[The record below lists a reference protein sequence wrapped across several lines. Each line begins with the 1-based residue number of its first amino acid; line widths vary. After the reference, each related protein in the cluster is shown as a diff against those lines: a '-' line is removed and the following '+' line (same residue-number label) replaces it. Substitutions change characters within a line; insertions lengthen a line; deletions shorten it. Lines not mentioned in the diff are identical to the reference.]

1 MIKFLVSRRILVFLA
16 FVFGYLSFFYTEN
29 IFAKTISEVE
39 CKGTEE
45 KLVYNCIITL
55 TDQKTQKKIL
65 GANFTVGADMP
76 SMPGAH
82 NIRPVM
88 ANSIGL
94 GIYSAILKLDM
105 YGEWVLKM
113 DFTKPK
119 RNRIIKKLI
128 FGGKN
133 NENSHDYIGNIGIKK
148 KKEMECHHNHIKEHK
163 H

>member
-1 MIKFLVSRRILVFLA
+1 MIKFLIIRKIFVFFVS
-16 FVFGYLSFFYTEN
+16 VFGYLSLFYTEN

-45 KLVYNCIITL
+45 KLVYNCIISL

-65 GANFTVGADMP
+65 GAKFMVGADMP

-82 NIRPVM
+82 NVRPVM
-88 ANSIGL
+88 ANPIGL
-94 GIYSAILKLDM
+94 GIYSARLNLDM

-119 RNRIIKKLI
+119 RDRIIKKMI

-133 NENSHDYIGNIGIKK
+133 NQISHQHIGNQEHK
-148 KKEMECHHNHIKEHK
+148 KKEMECHHNH
-163 H
+163 